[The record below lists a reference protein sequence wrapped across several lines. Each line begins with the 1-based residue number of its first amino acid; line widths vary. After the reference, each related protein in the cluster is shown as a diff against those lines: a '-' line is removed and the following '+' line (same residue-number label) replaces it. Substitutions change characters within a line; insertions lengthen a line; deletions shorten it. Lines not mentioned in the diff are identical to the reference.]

1 MAMNII
7 YLILYIS
14 EMVGDY
20 MYSIDKKI
28 VKQDRDS
35 FLYHL
40 ENLETLEVVKVL
52 SRESFNEGDI
62 VNLEDNKIILLED
75 ETTKRK
81 EKLQNRLNKLFSK

>member
-1 MAMNII
+1 
-7 YLILYIS
+7 
-14 EMVGDY
+14 

-52 SRESFNEGDI
+52 SRERFNEGDI